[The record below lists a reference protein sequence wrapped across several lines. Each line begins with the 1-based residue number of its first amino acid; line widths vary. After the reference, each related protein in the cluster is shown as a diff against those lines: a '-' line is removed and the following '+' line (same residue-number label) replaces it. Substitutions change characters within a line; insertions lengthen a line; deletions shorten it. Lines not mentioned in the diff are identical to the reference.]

1 MSASLEQCRREVAD
15 RLAAGADA
23 AACGEHIAAM
33 DPLHRAEL
41 YNALAFE
48 RLERKNRDITAI
60 YSSSGE
66 NWNQTFYV
74 MLMRTIGGMDNRRPF
89 EELARRATYAMAL
102 RERDSL
108 LKTEAL
114 LLGTSGLLDLYRD
127 DEYTI
132 SLKREFYH
140 LRNKYSIS
148 PLDASQWRLTKIYP
162 HNHPTLRLAQIAAF
176 ICDNELVMNRIIDC
190 RTPQQVYE
198 LFRSEASPY
207 WTTHFTPSA
216 SSMRITKRIGRTK
229 SDLLGIN
236 LVAQMQFAY
245 GSYVSSEMLR
255 DRAVTLLERIAPEDN
270 RYTRLWNSYGELARN
285 AFDTQSLL
293 QLSGEYCHRRR
304 CRECPVG
311 MRLIKKAEES
321 CAIAEK

>member
-1 MSASLEQCRREVAD
+1 MSTSIEDRRRECLRRLMAD
-15 RLAAGADA
+15 TSA
-23 AACGEHIAAM
+23 AACGEYIAAL
-33 DPLHRAEL
+33 DPLRRTEL

-48 RLERKNRDITAI
+48 RLERKNRDIMSI
-60 YSSSGE
+60 YASVGD
-66 NWNQTFYV
+66 NWNQTFYI
-74 MLMRTIGGMDNRRPF
+74 MLLRTIGGMDNRRPF

-108 LKTEAL
+108 LKIEAL
-114 LLGTSGLLDLYRD
+114 LLGASGLLDLYRD

-140 LRNKYSIS
+140 LRNKYCIT
-148 PLDASQWRLTKIYP
+148 PLDASAWRLTKIYP

-176 ICDNELVMNRIIDC
+176 IYDNELVMNRIIDC

-198 LFRSEASPY
+198 LFRSEASAY
-207 WTTHFTPSA
+207 WTSHFTPS
-216 SSMRITKRIGRTK
+216 SSTRQITKRIGRTK

-245 GSYVSSEMLR
+245 GSYTATESLR

-270 RYTRLWNSYGELARN
+270 RYTRSWNAYGNLAAN
-285 AFDTQSLL
+285 AFDSQSLL
-293 QLSGEYCHRRR
+293 QLSREYCTERR
-304 CRECPVG
+304 CAQCPVG
-311 MRLIKKAEES
+311 TRLIKKAGED
-321 CAIAEK
+321 CVIAEK